1 MRYIAQELNSPGLGD
16 PRFEYITQAERWC
29 LKQSKE
35 IDTPYAVYDLDDD
48 VLFIAYDGIG
58 FTPIDE

>member
-1 MRYIAQELNSPGLGD
+1 MRYTAQELNRARPDDLL
-16 PRFEYITQAERWC
+16 FKYITQAERWC

-35 IDTPYAVYDLDDD
+35 IDAPYAVYNMDDD
-48 VLFIAYDGIG
+48 VLFIAYAGIG